1 MLIER
6 TYISGALNCHFWF
19 GNCSELAQVFQIVAG
34 ESGKK
39 RPQWAE
45 IAYEAI
51 APAYDDFTAHHNY
64 DLWLGELLPKLEK
77 HGIAGKRLLDVACG
91 TGKSFIPML
100 EKGWEVAACDI
111 SPAMVAL
118 AREKVG
124 DRAELFVAD
133 MRELPVVGE
142 FDVVFCLDDAVNYL
156 LSTEE
161 LDAALAGMRSN
172 LGPDG
177 LLMFDVNTLET
188 YRTFFAEEV
197 VVERNGKRM
206 IWKGRSSPEVKP
218 SSISEASF
226 EVEPIDG
233 EGGAAIPPEL
243 HRERHFP
250 EAEIR
255 AAMERVGLELLDVYG
270 HHHDAIPKQPLDE
283 VAHAKAVY
291 ISRAK

>member
-1 MLIER
+1 MGGD
-6 TYISGALNCHFWF
+6 SGEN
-19 GNCSELAQVFQIVAG
+19 
-34 ESGKK
+34 
-39 RPQWAE
+39 RPRWAE

-64 DLWLGELLPKLEK
+64 DLWLGALMPKLEK
-77 HGIAGKRLLDVACG
+77 HGIRGKRLLDVACG
-91 TGKSFIPML
+91 TGKSFLPML
-100 EKGWEVAACDI
+100 EQGWEVTACDI

-124 DRAELFVAD
+124 DRVELFVAD
-133 MRELPVVGE
+133 MRELPVYGE

-156 LSTEE
+156 LDSEE
-161 LDAALAGMRSN
+161 LEQALDGMRRN
-172 LGPDG
+172 LGPGG
-177 LLMFDVNTLET
+177 LLMFDVNTLES

-197 VVERNGKRM
+197 VVEQNGKRM
-206 IWKGRSSPEVKP
+206 IWKGRSSPAAAP
-218 SSISEASF
+218 GSIAEASF

-233 EGGAAIPPEL
+233 SGGPPIPPEV

-255 AAMERVGLELLDVYG
+255 AAMERTGLECLDVYG

-283 VAHAKAVY
+283 IAHAKAVY
-291 ISRAK
+291 IARAAQ